1 MTATAAAVVV
11 VLTVTGPSQIACRS
25 WSGERGGGGVMIEV
39 AASQESASCWLL
51 CKVPLQIDRRPH
63 WGVERRLFTDT

>member
-1 MTATAAAVVV
+1 MTAAAAVVV
-11 VLTVTGPSQIACRS
+11 VVTVTAPSQIACRS

-51 CKVPLQIDRRPH
+51 CKVPLQID
-63 WGVERRLFTDT
+63 